1 VLSDIHGNRTALEAV
16 IADGRDR
23 GVDTWWALGDLVAIG
38 PDPVDTLELL
48 ANVSKVLVTR
58 GNTERYV
65 LTRDRP
71 PPDAE
76 DVRAHPE
83 LVELFATVEA
93 SFSWTSGAVAAH
105 GWLPWLA
112 ALPLEARTEL
122 EDGTRL
128 LGVHASPG
136 RDDGAGITPHRLEED
151 LRVSL
156 EGAGADI
163 VLAGHTH
170 QPTDRRIGHIRAV
183 NGGLSAI
190 RSPMTCGQAT
200 SSSTLT
206 VTAIGSSTGEC
217 PTTVMCSCGAS
228 VTPDT
233 RRTTTSRRF
242 SRASNSNTQRNDPAL
257 PSSRAD
263 LERVT
268 ISRKGPSLL
277 RKYTPRPPSWW
288 LISPGWRCVGSTQW
302 SRRRGFVQLALSLA
316 TRRRPTHP
324 IWQAPQLPWVRG
336 RIEGLYAWREPAVR
350 VRFVRT
356 TM

>member
-48 ANVSKVLVTR
+48 ANVSKVFVTR

-93 SFSWTSGAVAAH
+93 SFSWTRGAVAAH

-122 EDGTRL
+122 DDGTRL
-128 LGVHASPG
+128 LGVHGSPG
-136 RDDGAGITPHRLEED
+136 RDDGAGITPHRREED

-183 NGGLSAI
+183 NGG
-190 RSPMTCGQAT
+190 
-200 SSSTLT
+200 
-206 VTAIGSSTGEC
+206 
-217 PTTVMCSCGAS
+217 S
-228 VTPDT
+228 VSNPITDDL
-233 RRTTTSRRF
+233 
-242 SRASNSNTQRNDPAL
+242 RASYVIVQ
-257 PSSRAD
+257 AD
-263 LERVT
+263 RHGHRLEHRRVPYD
-268 ISRKGPSLL
+268 RDAFL
-277 RKYTPRPPSWW
+277 R
-288 LISPGWRCVGSTQW
+288 
-302 SRRRGFVQLALSLA
+302 
-316 TRRRPTHP
+316 
-324 IWQAPQLPWVRG
+324 
-336 RIEGLYAWREPAVR
+336 R
-350 VRFVRT
+350 VRDSGHPAHDYIASFQQGEQFQYPAQRPGAPVIT
-356 TM
+356 N